1 MAMSKLFQKLQTFTC
16 LMSPFKSLGYFD
28 GDEYVQKSEIIQPDF
43 ERMGQIKRSGY
54 GECSKM
60 LPLWATLT
68 NHLSRS
74 L

>member
-1 MAMSKLFQKLQTFTC
+1 MLVMDMSKLFQKLQTFN
-16 LMSPFKSLGYFD
+16 
-28 GDEYVQKSEIIQPDF
+28 VQKSEIIQPDF